1 MKLFVY
7 FVRHVPIYC
16 LNTMFMPTKT
26 IKSKLAGKASRQETS
41 STDAA
46 LPSPDRLL
54 EMAMGEAD
62 RRILD
67 DYADAI
73 RVLRDDK
80 RFTFREIAQ
89 WLKQN
94 GVQTDHNSVYR
105 AYRKHLPPEAAEKL
119 DQEMAL
125 NDNERK
131 G

>member
-1 MKLFVY
+1 M
-7 FVRHVPIYC
+7 
-16 LNTMFMPTKT
+16 
-26 IKSKLAGKASRQETS
+26 KLAGKTSHRETS
-41 STDAA
+41 STETA
-46 LPSPDRLL
+46 LPSPERLV
-54 EMAMGEAD
+54 EMAMEEAD

-89 WLKQN
+89 WLKQK

-119 DQEMAL
+119 DQEMAF
-125 NDNERK
+125 NDNEPK

>member
-1 MKLFVY
+1 M
-7 FVRHVPIYC
+7 
-16 LNTMFMPTKT
+16 NTTTKT
-26 IKSKLAGKASRQETS
+26 SKSKLAGKASRQKTS
-41 STDAA
+41 STEAA

-54 EMAMGEAD
+54 EIAIGEAD

-67 DYADAI
+67 DYADTI

-89 WLKQN
+89 WLKGN